1 MVSTQ
6 EVQMDFADF
15 VKQVADTYRKLSK
28 VIIADVLSARGTYE
42 EQIDIISKLYNV
54 DFKKATKYLDDW
66 KDKIEQL
73 PIL

>member
-1 MVSTQ
+1 
-6 EVQMDFADF
+6 MDFADF

-66 KDKIEQL
+66 KDKIEKL